1 MTAYA
6 IYRHSKHKNMGTVAA
21 SSFHMNRMSPTP
33 NADRDRSHLNRIL
46 IGGDDPAADVAALV
60 PALDAVD
67 QDGKKRRRSNSVVA
81 LEVLLTASPEW
92 WAEATPDQQQ
102 EWLDSST
109 AWLVEEYGRENIAH
123 LRLHADERTPHLTG
137 FIVPL
142 DPENGHLN
150 ARRWVGGARR
160 CAQQQT
166 DYAASVEPLGLV
178 RGIEGST
185 AEHERVTRH
194 YGQIAQPVVKL
205 SISRPPRIL
214 IDPEGWVTEQRQ
226 SLAQQAG
233 PVFAR
238 ARTAESD
245 RTARKAAEAQAAKA
259 QGRADRLQAA
269 MDEQKALSAGL
280 RVLPLPDVLDA
291 LGFVQ
296 DKAEKVR
303 WKAEGFNITVGEG
316 AKASKWWDHT
326 AGTGRGGAIDLTAHV
341 LGTDFKGALA
351 WLADRFGPG
360 AAAAD
365 LTARLRAQAV
375 AQVKEA
381 MAERQPF
388 TPPAPAPEHWPQ
400 VRRYL
405 TGDRALPAP
414 YIDRLHELGDCYADV
429 RRNAV
434 FVCRDEEG
442 RVVGAEI
449 KGTRRRPDG
458 SRSFSGM
465 ATGSW
470 KEGGGFRIGNI
481 AKAATLYL
489 VESAIDAI
497 SLFKLRQDAGERGHA
512 VLSTAGTTPEPRT
525 WFTKLA
531 DTARRICAF
540 DNDKTGDEA
549 AHKLRRHKF
558 ERLKPSGKDWND
570 DLKTARDQSQA
581 GGRETPPQN
590 TFTTPDPGTTP
601 SPFDP

>member
-1 MTAYA
+1 MAYA
-6 IYRHSKHKNMGTVAA
+6 IYRHEKHKNMGTVTA
-21 SSFHMNRMSPTP
+21 SSRHMTREATTP
-33 NADRDRSHLNRIL
+33 NADPARADQNQIL
-46 IGGDDPAADVAALV
+46 IGSKDPAADVAALV
-60 PALDAVD
+60 PALDALD
-67 QDGKKRRRSNSVVA
+67 EDGKKRRRKNSVIA

-92 WAEATPDQQQ
+92 WVEATPDQQQ
-102 EWLDSST
+102 EWLDATT

-123 LRLHADERTPHLTG
+123 LRLHGDERTPHLTG

-166 DYAASVEPLGLV
+166 DYAAAVEPLGLV

-185 AEHERVTRH
+185 AEHESVKRH
-194 YGQIAQPVVKL
+194 YGQIAQPIAKL
-205 SISRPPRIL
+205 SIARPPRIL
-214 IDPEGWVTEQRQ
+214 LDPEGWAAEQRQ

-269 MDEQKALSAGL
+269 MDAQKALSARL

-316 AKASKWWDHT
+316 AKASKWWDHN

-381 MAERQPF
+381 VAEREPF
-388 TPPAPAPEHWPQ
+388 TPPQPAPEHWPK

-405 TGDRALPAP
+405 TADRALPAS
-414 YIDRLHELGDCYADV
+414 YIDRLHELGDCYADA
-429 RRNAV
+429 RENAV
-434 FVCRDEEG
+434 FVCRDEDG
-442 RVVGAEI
+442 RTVGAEI
-449 KGTRRRPDG
+449 KGTFRRPDG
-458 SRSFSGM
+458 THFTGM
-465 ATGSW
+465 APGSR

-481 AKAATLYL
+481 AKAATIYL

-512 VLSTAGTTPEPRT
+512 VLSTAGATPEPRT
-525 WFTKLA
+525 WFAKLA
-531 DTARRICAF
+531 DTARRVCAF
-540 DNDKTGDEA
+540 DNDKVGDEA

-570 DLKTARDQSQA
+570 DLKAGRDQSQA
-581 GGRETPPQN
+581 GGRETPTQDAS
-590 TFTTPDPGTTP
+590 TTPDPDNTP